1 MSEHYAAFISY
12 SHRDARWAKWLQR
25 TLEVYR
31 LPAGLSSQRQLPRRL
46 GKVFRDR
53 EELSTGQNLGDHL
66 TRALDQSDNLIVICS
81 PNACASPW
89 VAKEIGYFKAQGKT
103 DRIFCLLVE
112 GGAEALPEPLLTD
125 AEGKP
130 LEPLAADPRD
140 SGDGRTL
147 AKLKLV
153 SGMLGLNLDQLTQRE
168 QARARRRGAG
178 MTAAMAGVSAL
189 FVWGVL
195 SQQAYQEEQRD
206 AFEVVRNL
214 TPLMTQSTDYID
226 KETLSKAG
234 SALNSWVQRIDNNSP
249 IEGAVEVKA
258 RGMHSFAF
266 ASYELGKKKDSLD
279 AYLKAK
285 ELFAQASEGDSENV
299 DLAIDLASADFYIGS
314 VFFYDG
320 DYEQARVPFEAYRQ
334 GIAKLFAQHP
344 DHPRLISES
353 IDAPATALANLSGLK
368 NVFDEELAEGVA
380 EVDRAIA
387 KVLKQTTN
395 QHEVYRAAYAA
406 ITQAAEAELK
416 SCFVNDALT
425 YREQAAEYAR
435 QALNLDPFNRDY
447 KINLSNALYSLGG
460 THMLLAKPAKAV
472 PLYLQVD
479 TLSDELLRGDPN
491 NKYLADRKLR
501 NRLQLL
507 AVATYHPELMTEFP
521 LAEKIITTTNFT
533 AEAEELGELK
543 TSMMSHFHSA
553 MYALSV
559 DDLVLAKKQV
569 TQLLKAAKQMPA
581 GRAASDVAF
590 GKVIMAILKDE
601 LSSESLTTI
610 TSSSGGDTQSCIKRR
625 QYWAEAI
632 LRGDYDAAKAIYDEA
647 ASLGLVGLEIPFFA
661 KLLGL
666 SYETPGAQ

>member
-1 MSEHYAAFISY
+1 M
-12 SHRDARWAKWLQR
+12 
-25 TLEVYR
+25 YR

-53 EELSTGQNLGDHL
+53 EELSTGQNLGEHL
-66 TRALDQSDNLIVICS
+66 TRALDQSDSLIVICS

-89 VAKEIGYFKAQGKT
+89 VAKEIEYFKAQGKT

-168 QARARRRGAG
+168 QARTRQRRLQIAASVTVFLGAIG
-178 MTAAMAGVSAL
+178 
-189 FVWGVL
+189 WGTL
-195 SQQAYQEEQRD
+195 SYQAYQKEQRD
-206 AFEVVRNL
+206 AFEVVRSL
-214 TPLMTQSTDYID
+214 TPLLGETRSYID
-226 KETLSKAG
+226 KEALGKATA
-234 SALNSWVQRIDNNSP
+234 ALLAWSQRIDEDSL
-249 IEGAVEVKA
+249 ISGAREVKA
-258 RGMHSFAF
+258 EGLQTYALV
-266 ASYELGKKKDSLD
+266 AEELGNRGQALAAHLEARDSFIT
-279 AYLKAK
+279 ASAK
-285 ELFAQASEGDSENV
+285 EPDNL
-299 DLAIDLASADFYIGS
+299 DLAIKVAFADFYLGR
-314 VFFYDG
+314 YYY
-320 DYEQARVPFEAYRQ
+320 YEQRYKEAQKPLDDYKNKITELYRENP
-334 GIAKLFAQHP
+334 QHA
-344 DHPRLISES
+344 DLITES
-353 IDAPATALANLSGLK
+353 IYAPNAVFTLTAETKEDFDADLRAQLENLTKVVARTLTDHGENHRVLEAAYVATAFS
-368 NVFDEELAEGVA
+368 
-380 EVDRAIA
+380 
-387 KVLKQTTN
+387 
-395 QHEVYRAAYAA
+395 
-406 ITQAAEAELK
+406 AEAILK
-416 SCFVNDALT
+416 SCLVSEALP
-425 YREQAAEYAR
+425 YRERALDYAR
-435 QALNLDPFNRDY
+435 SALDLDTFNRDY
-447 KINLSNALYSLGG
+447 KIILSNALYSLGG
-460 THMLLAKPAKAV
+460 IHMLLAEPAKAV

-479 TLSDELLRGDPN
+479 KLSDELLRGDPH
-491 NKYLADRKLR
+491 NKYIADRKLR
-501 NRLQLL
+501 NRLKLL
-507 AVATYHPELMTEFP
+507 AVATYYPDVLAKFQ

-533 AEAEELGELK
+533 AEAEALGELK

-601 LSSESLTTI
+601 LSSESLKTI

-666 SYETPGAQ
+666 SYEIPGDQ

>member
-1 MSEHYAAFISY
+1 MSEDYAAFISY

-25 TLEVYR
+25 ALEVYR

-53 EELSTGQNLGDHL
+53 EELSTGQNLGEHL
-66 TRALDQSDNLIVICS
+66 TRALDQSDSLIVICS

-89 VAKEIGYFKAQGKT
+89 VAKEIEYFKAQGKT

-168 QARARRRGAG
+168 QARTRQRRLQIAASVIVFLGAIG
-178 MTAAMAGVSAL
+178 
-189 FVWGVL
+189 WGTF
-195 SQQAYQEEQRD
+195 SYQAYQKEQRD
-206 AFEVVRNL
+206 AFEVVRSL
-214 TPLMTQSTDYID
+214 TPLLGETRSYID
-226 KETLSKAG
+226 KEALGKATA
-234 SALNSWVQRIDNNSP
+234 ALLAWSQRIDEDSL
-249 IEGAVEVKA
+249 ISGAREVKA
-258 RGMHSFAF
+258 EGLQTYALV
-266 ASYELGKKKDSLD
+266 AEELGNSEQALVAHLEARDS
-279 AYLKAK
+279 
-285 ELFAQASEGDSENV
+285 FITASEKEPDNL
-299 DLAIDLASADFYIGS
+299 DLAIKVAFADFYLGR
-314 VFFYDG
+314 YYY
-320 DYEQARVPFEAYRQ
+320 YEQRYKEAQKPLDDYKNKITELYR
-334 GIAKLFAQHP
+334 KNPQHA
-344 DHPRLISES
+344 DLITES
-353 IDAPATALANLSGLK
+353 IYAPNAVFTLTAELRDSYDADLRARLTGLTDVVSK
-368 NVFDEELAEGVA
+368 TIEDHGDKHTVRE
-380 EVDRAIA
+380 
-387 KVLKQTTN
+387 
-395 QHEVYRAAYAA
+395 AAYVA
-406 ITQAAEAELK
+406 TNFSAEAILK
-416 SCFVNDALT
+416 SCFVSEALP
-425 YREQAAEYAR
+425 YRERALDYAR
-435 QALNLDPFNRDY
+435 GALDLDPFNREY

-479 TLSDELLRGDPN
+479 KLSDELLRGDPH
-491 NKYLADRKLR
+491 NKYIADRKLR
-501 NRLQLL
+501 NRLKLL
-507 AVATYHPELMTEFP
+507 AVATYYPDVLAKFQ

-601 LSSESLTTI
+601 LSSESLKTI